1 MDEMSRRIQVMF
13 KVIGFLAC
21 SDTVATAIIFEIP
34 RLCQM
39 YTSPRGG
46 YPLIWPIR
54 GCAAGQGTFKSLR
67 AITTLVQ
74 REDELTLA

>member
-1 MDEMSRRIQVMF
+1 MNYSGEN
-13 KVIGFLAC
+13 KVLA
-21 SDTVATAIIFEIP
+21 SLIIAETT
-34 RLCQM
+34 LD
-39 YTSPRGG
+39 PRGG
-46 YPLIWPIR
+46 GGLSLVWPIR